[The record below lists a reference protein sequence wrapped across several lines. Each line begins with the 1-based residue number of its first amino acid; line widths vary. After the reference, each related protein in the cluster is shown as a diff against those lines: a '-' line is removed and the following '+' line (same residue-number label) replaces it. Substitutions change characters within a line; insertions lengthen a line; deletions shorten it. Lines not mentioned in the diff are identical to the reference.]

1 MVENLVQ
8 GVKSEEADSEV
19 EDCESLDFENW
30 SENFGFGFS
39 SMCVGRPISFRA
51 CSNSCKV
58 LDKNLNLKIRN
69 CTKLKL
75 SKNCEQYDS
84 SVRTTFGRNAVNSVR
99 FIGKVLAK
107 NVDVENFDESMDPT
121 K

>member
-30 SENFGFGFS
+30 SENFGFDFS
-39 SMCVGRPISFRA
+39 
-51 CSNSCKV
+51 SNSCKV